1 MAGHSRRFKEA
12 GHSEPKF
19 MLKCGNKLMIEHV
32 FEMFSENDEYHLIL
46 NSSLENDKSI
56 KKILK
61 KLAPR
66 VNIYY
71 ISPHENGPTNSILD
85 ANINLDKSSPIIVSY
100 CDFTVD
106 WDYELFKREVIPY
119 DCCAPYFI
127 GFQAASLGNTKYA
140 YMKEKDNLML
150 ELREKESFT
159 SDRLNEPASAG
170 IYYFRSYELFESLAN
185 DVLSNG
191 QILPNGESYVSL
203 LMNSAIKNHKN
214 VLLFKVNK
222 FICLG
227 TPEDY
232 DQFNYWYEYFSNNY
246 KQDEDIFSDFSMI
259 PMAGEGS
266 RFKKI
271 GYRTMKPII
280 QIGEESLIEKCITS
294 LPKANNEVFLLRS
307 EGYKNKSIVDK
318 ISSTNQ
324 HSNKIFISV
333 DEATEGQAC
342 TCLLAKDQID
352 SNSSLMISSCDYEI
366 NYETNK
372 LKKLIKDHNPDVIIF
387 TFKLKSQPV
396 GAYENFGYCIEQ
408 DGLVEKII
416 EKDCI
421 SEQPMNDHMITGT
434 FWYKKSKDFVE
445 SAEYQIKNNIR
456 INNEFYV
463 GTSINYLI
471 EKGMKVHIFEVS
483 KWISFGDPIELELY
497 YFWEDFFN
505 EDYLL

>member
-46 NSSLENDKSI
+46 NSLLENDNNI

-61 KLAPR
+61 NLAPR

-119 DCCAPYFI
+119 DCSAPYFI

-170 IYYFRSYELFESLAN
+170 IYYFRSYALFESLAN
-185 DVLSNG
+185 DVLSND

-232 DQFNYWYEYFSNNY
+232 DQYNLIY
-246 KQDEDIFSDFSMI
+246 KH
-259 PMAGEGS
+259 
-266 RFKKI
+266 
-271 GYRTMKPII
+271 
-280 QIGEESLIEKCITS
+280 TS
-294 LPKANNEVFLLRS
+294 LS
-307 EGYKNKSIVDK
+307 ESKVRFYLEKS
-318 ISSTNQ
+318 
-324 HSNKIFISV
+324 
-333 DEATEGQAC
+333 
-342 TCLLAKDQID
+342 
-352 SNSSLMISSCDYEI
+352 
-366 NYETNK
+366 
-372 LKKLIKDHNPDVIIF
+372 
-387 TFKLKSQPV
+387 
-396 GAYENFGYCIEQ
+396 YENFYLRFGW
-408 DGLVEKII
+408 
-416 EKDCI
+416 
-421 SEQPMNDHMITGT
+421 M
-434 FWYKKSKDFVE
+434 KKFIYSF
-445 SAEYQIKNNIR
+445 
-456 INNEFYV
+456 IN
-463 GTSINYLI
+463 G
-471 EKGMKVHIFEVS
+471 
-483 KWISFGDPIELELY
+483 
-497 YFWEDFFN
+497 
-505 EDYLL
+505 